1 MMSSH
6 VAFSG
11 RLSSSLRASSSVMVS
26 SDIDCRRLAVFGFS
40 FVCGTLPECAA
51 GPGVEA
57 SFLALGIA
65 FVLSQ
70 IAGGLLFL
78 YGFATVLAARLEFG
92 PDHVRHVERA
102 RVFLSLTVVLL
113 LVGFFAPFLLI
124 PSSPPGTPAREPIFS
139 VLAGP
144 IPSAV
149 AALFAGLVL
158 LDILHRFSTHR
169 DRLGLGAALVLGVAG
184 AAVEGFSVYPGSGV
198 LPAWMVSL
206 PLGLNLLSQ
215 AIVAASLLL
224 FLLVYR
230 RIGQKFR
237 TGQFQRSWPPGFPAS
252 SGLLPEVPVR
262 PPTPPLGP

>member
-1 MMSSH
+1 MSY
-6 VAFSG
+6 
-11 RLSSSLRASSSVMVS
+11 SSSAAGKRFPPPALRVTRINRGQSGLDLAPGRTSSRQISLACLGPVGLGIPLYVSESRTTVAMRWLVRALGILFAAVVARGAS
-26 SDIDCRRLAVFGFS
+26 VFGFS

-113 LVGFFAPFLLI
+113 LVGFFAPFLL
-124 PSSPPGTPAREPIFS
+124 
-139 VLAGP
+139 
-144 IPSAV
+144 
-149 AALFAGLVL
+149 
-158 LDILHRFSTHR
+158 
-169 DRLGLGAALVLGVAG
+169 
-184 AAVEGFSVYPGSGV
+184 
-198 LPAWMVSL
+198 
-206 PLGLNLLSQ
+206 
-215 AIVAASLLL
+215 LLL
-224 FLLVYR
+224 LVSR

-237 TGQFQRSWPPGFPAS
+237 SGQFQRSWPPGFPAS